1 MCFKNAAKAAKS
13 AGAVKDMH
21 KKAPQAKRPRK
32 RSRCEQTCSELEA
45 IAVAEFCAV
54 LKGANKTQ
62 KVEMFESLAGER
74 KWNPGGGTDPAA
86 NPTQQEWVGRAVRKN
101 FEGSVHD
108 QQLFTVI
115 YAGRD
120 GGEEVGLAELMEIA
134 ADRAAGPNQSSRRS
148 SRSQGS

>member
-21 KKAPQAKRPRK
+21 KKTPQAIE

-74 KWNPGGGTDPAA
+74 KWNPGGGADPAA
-86 NPTQQEWVGRAVRKN
+86 NPTQQEWFGRAVRKN

-120 GGEEVGLAELMEIA
+120 GGEEAGLAELMEIAAA

>member
-1 MCFKNAAKAAKS
+1 
-13 AGAVKDMH
+13 
-21 KKAPQAKRPRK
+21 
-32 RSRCEQTCSELEA
+32 
-45 IAVAEFCAV
+45 
-54 LKGANKTQ
+54 
-62 KVEMFESLAGER
+62 MFESLAGER

-120 GGEEVGLAELMEIA
+120 GGEEAGLAELLEIA
-134 ADRAAGPNQSSRRS
+134 ADRAADPNPSSRRS